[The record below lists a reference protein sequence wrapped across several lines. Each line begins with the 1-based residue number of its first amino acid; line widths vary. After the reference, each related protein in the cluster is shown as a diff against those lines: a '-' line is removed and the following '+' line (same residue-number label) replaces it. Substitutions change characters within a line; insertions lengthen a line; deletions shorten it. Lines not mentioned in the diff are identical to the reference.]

1 MEPAQIWISE
11 PDRLLHVVAS
21 CVVFYIFIIGL
32 TRLSGKR
39 TTGNMNN
46 FDWII
51 TVGIGSIMAS
61 GILLRNVSM
70 LDAMVAVSALAGLQW
85 LTTWG
90 TLRSHRFARWV
101 KPRPRMLLRNGHLLG
116 DALRYERITDDEVK
130 SALRKAGLAHCDDAA
145 WVVIE
150 TSGELSVIRATG
162 TSGTPEPD
170 LLRPVA
176 GSVQDLRAETDDRG
190 GTRG

>member
-1 MEPAQIWISE
+1 MEPAQSWTSDT
-11 PDRLLHVVAS
+11 DRLLHLLAS
-21 CVVFYIFIIGL
+21 CLVFYVFIIAL

-51 TVGIGSIMAS
+51 TVGIGSLMAS

-70 LDAMVAVSALAGLQW
+70 LDAMVAIAALAGLQW

-90 TLRSHRFARWV
+90 ALRSTRFARWV
-101 KPRPRMLLRNGHLLG
+101 KPRPRVLLREGRLL
-116 DALRYERITDDEVK
+116 DAELRRERITGDEVK
-130 SALRKAGLAHCDDAA
+130 SALRRAGLARSDEAA

-150 TSGELSVIRATG
+150 TTGQLSVIRCGEGQGSA
-162 TSGTPEPD
+162 EAD
-170 LLRPVA
+170 LLHPVA
-176 GSVQDLRAETDDRG
+176 GSVRDAREPTDVREES
-190 GTRG
+190 